1 MYIILNGVL
10 KDIMSSGVALW
21 LIVISSI
28 NAINENL
35 DVVTHTHIGYVDP
48 IK

>member
-1 MYIILNGVL
+1 MYIILNGIL
-10 KDIMSSGVALW
+10 KDIMSSGVELW
-21 LIVISSI
+21 LIVIYII

-35 DVVTHTHIGYVDP
+35 DVVTHTHIGYFDP